1 VFVQHS
7 QNRKRHCPSHTVVAE
22 GESLL
27 SSLLGATFPVN
38 SYHHQAVK
46 DLGRGLAVTSRAMDG
61 VVESIEME
69 GVSFVVGVQW
79 HPEMMLTGGDEM
91 LPLFL
96 RFVEEAG
103 RFSATAG
110 A

>member
-1 VFVQHS
+1 
-7 QNRKRHCPSHTVVAE
+7 
-22 GESLL
+22 
-27 SSLLGATFPVN
+27 
-38 SYHHQAVK
+38 
-46 DLGRGLAVTSRAMDG
+46 MDG

>member
-1 VFVQHS
+1 
-7 QNRKRHCPSHTVVAE
+7 
-22 GESLL
+22 
-27 SSLLGATFPVN
+27 
-38 SYHHQAVK
+38 
-46 DLGRGLAVTSRAMDG
+46 
-61 VVESIEME
+61 
-69 GVSFVVGVQW
+69 
-79 HPEMMLTGGDEM
+79 MMLTGGDEM